1 MLLIKI
7 KNVKKYYE
15 DRLVLDIEDFE
26 LMDGDRIGL
35 VGENG
40 AGKTTL
46 IKAILGLIEVEEGN
60 IFLTESYS
68 YISQTEENVE
78 CLEDNKIKKIF
89 NSPKKYKEFLSGGEK
104 VKLRVAKALSENKRL
119 IIGDEPTSNL
129 DSKSVKNLEDMF
141 KNHKGALLLVSHD
154 REFLDNICNKI
165 AEIQDGKIKI
175 YYGNYS
181 KYLELKKEE
190 KNREKREYTE
200 YIAEKNRLE
209 DAIRVK
215 EGLSAR
221 IRKTPKRMGN
231 SEARLHRKMGG
242 QKGKKKIDNAIKNI
256 ENRIEHLEVKEKPK
270 DIKETKIRIK
280 EGLEIITKT
289 PIEIKN
295 LNLYAGNKLLIK
307 DSSLRI
313 KRGSKTALIG
323 ENGCGK
329 STLIKA
335 IINNSKEEIKIN
347 NKVKIGYFDQEQ
359 KILNDNKSI
368 LENIKESSSYDE
380 GFIRINLDG
389 FGFKGDSVF
398 KKVSILSGGEK
409 VKVAL
414 CKIILADNNLLIL
427 DEPTNYLDIKAV
439 ESLEEALKN
448 MDKTLLI
455 VCHDR
460 RFIEKV
466 CDNLIFIENKSIK
479 QFSGTYNEYI
489 KEKEKPDKTLKRKL
503 EEKMIIENK
512 LSEVISLLSVEKN
525 EDIKNQLNEKYNEL
539 LKQLKEVNSI

>member
-165 AEIQDGKIKI
+165 AEIKDGKIKV
-175 YYGNYS
+175 YEGNYS
-181 KYLELKKEE
+181 KYLKLKKEE
-190 KNREKREYTE
+190 RNREEREYKE
-200 YIAEKNRLE
+200 YITEKNRLE
-209 DAIRVK
+209 TAIRVK
-215 EGLSAR
+215 EGLGDR

-289 PIEIKN
+289 PIEIKD

-329 STLIKA
+329 STLIKE

-347 NKVKIGYFDQEQ
+347 NKVRIGYFDQEQ

>member
-89 NSPKKYKEFLSGGEK
+89 NSPKEYKEFLSGGEK

-165 AEIQDGKIKI
+165 AEIKDGKIKV
-175 YYGNYS
+175 YEGNYS
-181 KYLELKKEE
+181 KYLKLKKEE
-190 KNREKREYTE
+190 RNREEREYKE
-200 YIAEKNRLE
+200 YITEKNRLE
-209 DAIRVK
+209 TAIRVK
-215 EGLSAR
+215 EGLGDR

-270 DIKETKIRIK
+270 NIKETKIRIK

-289 PIEIKN
+289 PIEIKD

-313 KRGSKTALIG
+313 KRGSKTAIIG

-329 STLIKA
+329 STLIKE

-347 NKVKIGYFDQEQ
+347 NKVRIGYFDQEQ

-414 CKIILADNNLLIL
+414 CKIILANNNFLIL

-479 QFSGTYNEYI
+479 QFNGSYNEYI

-512 LSEVISLLSVEKN
+512 LSEVISLLAVEKN

>member
-46 IKAILGLIEVEEGN
+46 IKAILGLIEIEEGN

-165 AEIQDGKIKI
+165 AEIQDGKIKV
-175 YYGNYS
+175 YEGNYS
-181 KYLELKKEE
+181 KYLRLKKEE
-190 KNREKREYTE
+190 RNREEREYKE
-200 YIAEKNRLE
+200 YITEKNRLE
-209 DAIRVK
+209 TAIRVK
-215 EGLSAR
+215 EGLGDR

-256 ENRIEHLEVKEKPK
+256 ESRIEHLEAKEKPK

-289 PIEIKN
+289 PIEIKD

-307 DSSLRI
+307 DFSLRI
-313 KRGSKTALIG
+313 KRGSKTAIIG
-323 ENGCGK
+323 ENGYGK
-329 STLIKA
+329 STLIKE

-347 NKVKIGYFDQEQ
+347 NKVRIGYFDQEQ

>member
-1 MLLIKI
+1 LLLIKI

-89 NSPKKYKEFLSGGEK
+89 NSPKEYKEFLSGGEK

-165 AEIQDGKIKI
+165 AEIKDGKIKV
-175 YYGNYS
+175 YEGNYS
-181 KYLELKKEE
+181 KYLKLKKEE
-190 KNREKREYTE
+190 RNREEREYKE
-200 YIAEKNRLE
+200 YITEKNRLE
-209 DAIRVK
+209 TAIRVK
-215 EGLSAR
+215 EGLGDR

-289 PIEIKN
+289 PIEIKD

-313 KRGSKTALIG
+313 KRGSKTAIIG

-329 STLIKA
+329 STLIKE

-347 NKVKIGYFDQEQ
+347 NKVRIGYFDQEQ

-414 CKIILADNNLLIL
+414 CKIILANNNFLIL

-479 QFSGTYNEYI
+479 QFNGSYNEYI

-512 LSEVISLLSVEKN
+512 LSEVISLLAVEKN

>member
-89 NSPKKYKEFLSGGEK
+89 NSPKEYKEFLSGGEK

-165 AEIQDGKIKI
+165 AEIKDGKIKV
-175 YYGNYS
+175 YEGNYS
-181 KYLELKKEE
+181 KYLKLKKEE
-190 KNREKREYTE
+190 RNREEREYKE
-200 YIAEKNRLE
+200 YITEKNRLE
-209 DAIRVK
+209 TAIRVK
-215 EGLSAR
+215 EGLGDR

-289 PIEIKN
+289 PIEIKD

-313 KRGSKTALIG
+313 KRGSKTAIIG

-329 STLIKA
+329 STLIKE

-347 NKVKIGYFDQEQ
+347 NKVRIGYFDQEQ

-414 CKIILADNNLLIL
+414 CKIILANNNLLIL

-466 CDNLIFIENKSIK
+466 CDSLIFIENKSIK
-479 QFSGTYNEYI
+479 QFNGSYNEYI

-512 LSEVISLLSVEKN
+512 LSEVISLLAVEKN

>member
-46 IKAILGLIEVEEGN
+46 IKVILGLIEVEEGN

-165 AEIQDGKIKI
+165 AEIKDGKIKV
-175 YYGNYS
+175 YEGNYS
-181 KYLELKKEE
+181 KYLKLKKEE
-190 KNREKREYTE
+190 RNREEREYKE
-200 YIAEKNRLE
+200 YITEKNRLE
-209 DAIRVK
+209 TAIRVK
-215 EGLSAR
+215 EGLGDR

-289 PIEIKN
+289 PIEIKD

-313 KRGSKTALIG
+313 KRGSKTAIIG

-329 STLIKA
+329 STLIKE

-347 NKVKIGYFDQEQ
+347 NKVRIGYFDQEQ

-414 CKIILADNNLLIL
+414 CKIILANNNFLIL

-479 QFSGTYNEYI
+479 QFNGSYNEYI

-512 LSEVISLLSVEKN
+512 LSEVISLLAVEKN

>member
-89 NSPKKYKEFLSGGEK
+89 NSPKEYKEFLSGGEK

-165 AEIQDGKIKI
+165 AEIKDGKIKV
-175 YYGNYS
+175 YEGNYS
-181 KYLELKKEE
+181 KYLKLKKEE
-190 KNREKREYTE
+190 RNREEREYKE
-200 YIAEKNRLE
+200 YITEKNRLE
-209 DAIRVK
+209 TAIRVK
-215 EGLSAR
+215 EGLGDR

-242 QKGKKKIDNAIKNI
+242 QKGKKKINNAIKNI

-270 DIKETKIRIK
+270 NIKETKIRIK

-289 PIEIKN
+289 PIEIKD

-313 KRGSKTALIG
+313 KRGSKTAIIG

-329 STLIKA
+329 STLIKE

-347 NKVKIGYFDQEQ
+347 NKVRIGYFDQEQ

-414 CKIILADNNLLIL
+414 CKIILANNNFLIL

-460 RFIEKV
+460 RYIEKV

-479 QFSGTYNEYI
+479 QFNGSYNEYI

-512 LSEVISLLSVEKN
+512 LSEVISLLAVEKN

>member
-289 PIEIKN
+289 PIEIKD

-313 KRGSKTALIG
+313 KRGSKTAIIG

-329 STLIKA
+329 STLIKE

-347 NKVKIGYFDQEQ
+347 NKVRIGYFDQEQ

>member
-15 DRLVLDIEDFE
+15 DRLVLNIEDFE

-89 NSPKKYKEFLSGGEK
+89 NSPNQYKDFLSGGEK

-165 AEIQDGKIKI
+165 VEIQDGKIKV
-175 YYGNYS
+175 YEGNYS
-181 KYLELKKEE
+181 KYLRLKEEE
-190 KNREKREYTE
+190 KNREEREYKE
-200 YIAEKNRLE
+200 YITEKNRLE
-209 DAIRVK
+209 TAIRVK
-215 EGLSAR
+215 EGLSDR

-289 PIEIKN
+289 PIEIKD

-313 KRGSKTALIG
+313 KKGSKTAIIG

-335 IINNSKEEIKIN
+335 IINNSKEKIKIN
-347 NKVKIGYFDQEQ
+347 NKVRIGYFDQEQ

-479 QFSGTYNEYI
+479 QFNGTYNEYI

-512 LSEVISLLSVEKN
+512 LSEVISLLAVEKN

>member
-89 NSPKKYKEFLSGGEK
+89 NSPKEYKEFLSGGEK

-165 AEIQDGKIKI
+165 AEIKDGKIKV
-175 YYGNYS
+175 YEGNYS
-181 KYLELKKEE
+181 KYLKLKKEE
-190 KNREKREYTE
+190 RNREEREYKE
-200 YIAEKNRLE
+200 YITEKNRLE
-209 DAIRVK
+209 TAIRVK
-215 EGLSAR
+215 EGLGDR

-289 PIEIKN
+289 PIEIKD

-313 KRGSKTALIG
+313 KRGSKTAIIG

-329 STLIKA
+329 STLIKE

-347 NKVKIGYFDQEQ
+347 NKVRIGYFDQEQ

-414 CKIILADNNLLIL
+414 CKIILANNNFLIL

-479 QFSGTYNEYI
+479 QFNGSYNEYI

-512 LSEVISLLSVEKN
+512 LSEVISLLAVEKN

>member
-165 AEIQDGKIKI
+165 AEIQNGKLKV
-175 YYGNYS
+175 YEGNYS
-181 KYLELKKEE
+181 KYLRLKKEE
-190 KNREKREYTE
+190 RNREEREYKE
-200 YIAEKNRLE
+200 YITEKNRLE
-209 DAIRVK
+209 TAIRVK
-215 EGLSAR
+215 EGLGDR

-313 KRGSKTALIG
+313 KRGSKTAIIG

-347 NKVKIGYFDQEQ
+347 NKVRIGYFDQEQ

-479 QFSGTYNEYI
+479 QFNGSYNEYI

-512 LSEVISLLSVEKN
+512 LSEVISLLAVEKN

>member
-15 DRLVLDIEDFE
+15 DRLVLDIKDFE
-26 LMDGDRIGL
+26 LIDGDRIGL

-46 IKAILGLIEVEEGN
+46 IKAILGLIEIEEGN

-141 KNHKGALLLVSHD
+141 KKHKGALLLVSHD

-165 AEIQDGKIKI
+165 AEIQDGKIKV
-175 YYGNYS
+175 YEGNYS
-181 KYLELKKEE
+181 KYLRLKEEE
-190 KNREKREYTE
+190 KNREEREYKE
-200 YIAEKNRLE
+200 YITEKNRLE
-209 DAIRVK
+209 TAIRVK

-289 PIEIKN
+289 PIEIKD

-307 DSSLRI
+307 DFSLRI
-313 KRGSKTALIG
+313 KRGSKTAIIG

-335 IINNSKEEIKIN
+335 IINNYKEEIKIN

-414 CKIILADNNLLIL
+414 CKIILADNNFLIL
-427 DEPTNYLDIKAV
+427 DEPTNYLDIKAL

-479 QFSGTYNEYI
+479 QFNGTYNEYI

-512 LSEVISLLSVEKN
+512 LSEVISLLAVEKN

>member
-89 NSPKKYKEFLSGGEK
+89 NSPKEYKEFLSGGEK

-154 REFLDNICNKI
+154 REFLDNICDKI
-165 AEIQDGKIKI
+165 AEIHDGKIKI

-190 KNREKREYTE
+190 KNREEREYTE

-270 DIKETKIRIK
+270 NIKETKIRIK

-313 KRGSKTALIG
+313 KRGSKTAIIG

-347 NKVKIGYFDQEQ
+347 NKVRIGYFDQEQ
-359 KILNDNKSI
+359 KILNHNKSI

-466 CDNLIFIENKSIK
+466 CDNF
-479 QFSGTYNEYI
+479 FY
-489 KEKEKPDKTLKRKL
+489 
-503 EEKMIIENK
+503 
-512 LSEVISLLSVEKN
+512 
-525 EDIKNQLNEKYNEL
+525 KY
-539 LKQLKEVNSI
+539 

>member
-89 NSPKKYKEFLSGGEK
+89 NSPKEYKEFLSGGEK
-104 VKLRVAKALSENKRL
+104 VKLRVAKALSENKKL

-165 AEIQDGKIKI
+165 AEIQNGKLKV
-175 YYGNYS
+175 YEGNYS
-181 KYLELKKEE
+181 KYLRLKKEE
-190 KNREKREYTE
+190 RNREEREYKE
-200 YIAEKNRLE
+200 YITEKNRLE
-209 DAIRVK
+209 TAIRVK
-215 EGLSAR
+215 EGLGDR

-270 DIKETKIRIK
+270 NIKETKIRIK

-313 KRGSKTALIG
+313 KRGSKTAIIG

-347 NKVKIGYFDQEQ
+347 NKVRIGYFDQEQ

-414 CKIILADNNLLIL
+414 CKIILADNNFLIL

-448 MDKTLLI
+448 MEKTLLI

-479 QFSGTYNEYI
+479 QFNGSYNEYI

-512 LSEVISLLSVEKN
+512 LSEVISLLAVEKN

>member
-289 PIEIKN
+289 PIEIKD

-313 KRGSKTALIG
+313 KRGSKTAIIG

>member
-165 AEIQDGKIKI
+165 AEIKDGKIKV
-175 YYGNYS
+175 YEGNYS
-181 KYLELKKEE
+181 KYLKLKKEE
-190 KNREKREYTE
+190 RNREEREYKE
-200 YIAEKNRLE
+200 YITEKNRLE
-209 DAIRVK
+209 TAIRVK
-215 EGLSAR
+215 EGLGDR

-289 PIEIKN
+289 PIEIKD

-347 NKVKIGYFDQEQ
+347 NKVRIGYFDQEQ

-460 RFIEKV
+460 RFIEKE

-479 QFSGTYNEYI
+479 QFNGSYNEYI

>member
-89 NSPKKYKEFLSGGEK
+89 NSPKEYKEFLSGGEK

-154 REFLDNICNKI
+154 REFLDNICDKI
-165 AEIQDGKIKI
+165 AEIHDGKIKI

-190 KNREKREYTE
+190 KNREEREYTE

-256 ENRIEHLEVKEKPK
+256 ESRIEHLEVKEKPK

-289 PIEIKN
+289 PIEIKD
-295 LNLYAGNKLLIK
+295 LNLYVGNKLLIK
-307 DSSLRI
+307 DFSLRI
-313 KRGSKTALIG
+313 KRGSKTAIIG

-329 STLIKA
+329 STLIKE
-335 IINNSKEEIKIN
+335 IINNSKEKIKIS
-347 NKVKIGYFDQEQ
+347 NKVRIGYFDQEQ
-359 KILNDNKSI
+359 KILNENKSL

-414 CKIILADNNLLIL
+414 CKIILGDNNLLIL

-466 CDNLIFIENKSIK
+466 CDSLIFIENKSLK
-479 QFSGTYNEYI
+479 QFNGTYNEYI

-512 LSEVISLLSVEKN
+512 ISEVISLLSVEKN

>member
-46 IKAILGLIEVEEGN
+46 IKAILGLIEIEEGN

-165 AEIQDGKIKI
+165 AEIQDGKIKV
-175 YYGNYS
+175 YEGNYS
-181 KYLELKKEE
+181 KYLRLKKEE
-190 KNREKREYTE
+190 RNREEREYKE
-200 YIAEKNRLE
+200 YITEKNRLE
-209 DAIRVK
+209 TAIRVK
-215 EGLSAR
+215 EGLGDR

-256 ENRIEHLEVKEKPK
+256 ESRIEHLEAKEKPK

-289 PIEIKN
+289 SIEIKD

-307 DSSLRI
+307 DFSLRI
-313 KRGSKTALIG
+313 KRGSKTAIIG
-323 ENGCGK
+323 ENGYGK
-329 STLIKA
+329 STLIKE

-347 NKVKIGYFDQEQ
+347 NKVRIGYFDQEQ

>member
-89 NSPKKYKEFLSGGEK
+89 NSPKEYKEFLSGGEK

-154 REFLDNICNKI
+154 RVFLDNICDKI

-190 KNREKREYTE
+190 KNREEREYTE

-256 ENRIEHLEVKEKPK
+256 ESRIEHLEVKEKPK

-313 KRGSKTALIG
+313 KRGSKTAIIG

-414 CKIILADNNLLIL
+414 CKIILGDNNLLIL

-466 CDNLIFIENKSIK
+466 CDSLIFIENKSLK
-479 QFSGTYNEYI
+479 QFNGTYNEYI

-512 LSEVISLLSVEKN
+512 ISEVISLLSVEKN

>member
-89 NSPKKYKEFLSGGEK
+89 NSPKEYKEFLSGGEK

-165 AEIQDGKIKI
+165 AEIKDGKIKV
-175 YYGNYS
+175 YEGNYS
-181 KYLELKKEE
+181 KYLKLKKEE
-190 KNREKREYTE
+190 RNREEREYKE
-200 YIAEKNRLE
+200 YIKEKNRLE
-209 DAIRVK
+209 TAIRVK
-215 EGLSAR
+215 EGLGDR

-289 PIEIKN
+289 PIEIKD

-313 KRGSKTALIG
+313 KRGSKTAIIG

-329 STLIKA
+329 STLIKE

-347 NKVKIGYFDQEQ
+347 NKVRIGYFDQEQ

-414 CKIILADNNLLIL
+414 CKIILANNNFLIL

-479 QFSGTYNEYI
+479 QFNGSYNEYI

-512 LSEVISLLSVEKN
+512 LSEVISLLAVEKN